1 MNLNSGHTSHSTN
14 TDGNTMPPQ
23 RTLTAPTNATTTTL
37 PRASQYPPPDAPD
50 PAYSSTPYTMPNS
63 YPTISEQNDTSSG
76 ASSYPRGSYQQAS
89 PASNYHSPNR
99 SPQSYTRT
107 ISPPVNVPPTTLH
120 NSFPNQTIFGPS
132 GKPKKSGVACDEC
145 RKKKIRK
152 GRYARLAA
160 DCTYDADILE
170 SRQVEAQR
178 EGERAVYGELQENA
192 KLYRYI
198 QDMGSTITRLETQ
211 IQRQSE
217 LHRAEVQ
224 SLHAMIQRL
233 EVQLQGCHETIE
245 RHERLLSTSQNVAER
260 DGPRN
265 NGLQRLATAAAED
278 DG

>member
-1 MNLNSGHTSHSTN
+1 
-14 TDGNTMPPQ
+14 MPPQ
-23 RTLTAPTNATTTTL
+23 RTLTAPTNATL
-37 PRASQYPPPDAPD
+37 PRPSQYPPPDAPD

-63 YPTISEQNDTSSG
+63 YPTMSEQNDTSSG

-107 ISPPVNVPPTTLH
+107 ISPPTNVPSTTLH
-120 NSFPNQTIFGPS
+120 NSFPNQNIFGPS

-152 GRYARLAA
+152 GRYAQLAA
-160 DCTYDADILE
+160 GCTYSADILE
-170 SRQVEAQR
+170 SRPVEAQR
-178 EGERAVYGELQENA
+178 E
-192 KLYRYI
+192 
-198 QDMGSTITRLETQ
+198 DMGSTITRLETQ

-217 LHRAEVQ
+217 FHRAEVQ

-233 EVQLQGCHETIE
+233 EAQLQGCHDTIE
-245 RHERLLSTSQNVAER
+245 RHERLLSNSQNVVER

-278 DG
+278 EG